1 MQLCC
6 LRSGEDTRE
15 DLGKLLGESRFLI
28 LLCSI
33 SSVKI
38 LPSEYAVD
46 RSEYCRMT
54 LYFLFD
60 YTDRIPAVLG
70 FEGQGPVLDAITLVH
85 GPSILTLRIPRDRNS
100 SIGPR
105 APSC

>member
-1 MQLCC
+1 MKT
-6 LRSGEDTRE
+6 SG
-15 DLGKLLGESRFLI
+15 KSRFLI
-28 LLCSI
+28 LLSSI

-38 LPSEYAVD
+38 LPSEYVID

-60 YTDRIPAVLG
+60 YTDRIPVVLG

-85 GPSILTLRIPRDRNS
+85 GPSLLTVRIPRDSNS